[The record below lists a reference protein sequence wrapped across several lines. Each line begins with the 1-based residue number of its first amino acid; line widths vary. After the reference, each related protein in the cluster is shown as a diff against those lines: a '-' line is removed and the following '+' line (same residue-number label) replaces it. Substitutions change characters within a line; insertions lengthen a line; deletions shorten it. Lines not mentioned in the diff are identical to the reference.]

1 MAADTPDWVTLG
13 SGERVVWQGRP
24 SLYLVRS
31 RLGIATL
38 VFLAGLAGVWF
49 LPAEWT
55 WVGWVVV
62 LASGVAALYAYLG
75 HWSVYYVVTSDKV
88 YLKDGLVNFSVDTV
102 RLDRIQNATLSQ
114 SVLQRLV
121 SCGDIDIATAGED
134 SEPLVFESVPDP
146 ARVNGL
152 LTDELPGERAAD
164 TQG

>member
-1 MAADTPDWVTLG
+1 MASDTPQWVTLG
-13 SGERVVWQGRP
+13 DGERVVWQGRP

-31 RLGIATL
+31 RLAIATL
-38 VFLAGLAGVWF
+38 VFLAGLAAVWF
-49 LPAEWT
+49 LPADWT
-55 WVGWVVV
+55 WLGWVVV
-62 LASGVAALYAYLG
+62 LAGGVAALYAYLG

-121 SCGDIDIATAGED
+121 RCGDIDIATAGED
-134 SEPLVFESVPDP
+134 TESLVFQSVPDP

-152 LTDELPGERAAD
+152 LTDELQGGAAAD
-164 TQG
+164 RQG